1 MSAFFQGSSRGV
13 PKMSALSSIL
23 YLDRYLFYN
32 YTIWIN
38 HGEQK
43 VDLDDKE
50 DRSDVDHMDSVDG
63 DSCDDNTI
71 DLVMVSRGC
80 VF

>member
-1 MSAFFQGSSRGV
+1 M
-13 PKMSALSSIL
+13 
-23 YLDRYLFYN
+23 
-32 YTIWIN
+32 
-38 HGEQK
+38 
-43 VDLDDKE
+43 DLDDKE

>member
-1 MSAFFQGSSRGV
+1 MFVINTNS
-13 PKMSALSSIL
+13 
-23 YLDRYLFYN
+23 